1 MWLLLKAVLKEEM
14 NRLWRRVMKR
24 PEPPNPYTQLRMQRQ
39 SSLAPSDTHP
49 DSRPK

>member
-24 PEPPNPYTQLRMQRQ
+24 PEPPNPYSQFRLQRQ
-39 SSLAPSDTHP
+39 SSPAPSDTHP

>member
-24 PEPPNPYTQLRMQRQ
+24 PEPPNPYAQFRLERQRPVTPE
-39 SSLAPSDTHP
+39 SHP
-49 DSRPK
+49 DSRSE

>member
-24 PEPPNPYTQLRMQRQ
+24 PDPPNPYTQFRIQRQ
-39 SSLAPSDTHP
+39 SSLTATEPPSDSHP
-49 DSRPK
+49 E